1 MSHQMPKS
9 DLFQTALAAPEIR
22 DECREK
28 TIEHKVAESR
38 NETQKRDSHP
48 QEMSFQ
54 EWNDFLHAA
63 RQFLQGILNLSFET
77 YRESRAC
84 IVESLNEQAKSLL
97 PFPIVSDSQA
107 EALIAAVETT
117 TRTLAEKHPEEAEQ
131 IRRHGRHFCEQFC
144 EVLLREHLTFLRKV
158 QKDPDK
164 NIPEL
169 IARIGPLNPD
179 LESIPQS
186 RLLKQIAIYQ
196 SVRSFLHPPE
206 LHLSAAKVQKR
217 AGARAQRGNL
227 WSVDR
232 KEKTLFLE
240 NLADSGKIN
249 PPLTEEDLVFL
260 VSQSGM
266 DMLHKKVRLLESE
279 GEILSP
285 NRLKSNFARLT
296 SHIDRTRR
304 RRHDYEKRKELL
316 IQLGASPEQIEY
328 ISARASFQTMKNLV
342 RLSDGD
348 LAISDLMGGRRAISK
363 ILRRQGRIPSE
374 AEALLSRYLID
385 EEQIDPDVARIYARS
400 RKNHS
405 LEHLKQT
412 IEFLKDQ
419 YREHYRAY
427 WGFQIAPN
435 VLQRALELG
444 LSRPRLGKRSLTA
457 RDYIYDLRQALSEAE
472 HAIIS
477 RAGKLTYLQRL
488 TALAP
493 LREVIEYEA
502 DSGTKQ
508 QLLFIYEQFKKHG
521 LCIPRDQLKTTCL
534 KQKDLF
540 PSPRRVQ
547 DALEILN
554 GSYGAI
560 AQHDN
565 KICVSPEYLALNVEA
580 TG

>member
-1 MSHQMPKS
+1 MARS
-9 DLFQTALAAPEIR
+9 DLFQTALPPSEIKHER
-22 DECREK
+22 PDK
-28 TIEHKVAESR
+28 TIHLKVAENR
-38 NETQKRDSHP
+38 DKTQKRDSHP
-48 QEMSFQ
+48 CEMGFP
-54 EWNDFLHAA
+54 EWNRFLHAA
-63 RQFLQGILNLSFET
+63 NQFLQGILNPPTET
-77 YRESRAC
+77 YRENRSRIGQC
-84 IVESLNEQAKSLL
+84 LKEQVKSLL
-97 PFPIVSDSQA
+97 PFPVVSDSQA
-107 EALIAAVETT
+107 EALVAAAETT
-117 TRTLAEKHPEEAEQ
+117 ARTMAEEHPEQAEQ
-131 IRRHGRHFCEQFC
+131 IRRNGRHFCEQLC
-144 EVLLREHLTFLRKV
+144 EVLLREHLTFLRNV
-158 QKDPDK
+158 QKNPDRHL
-164 NIPEL
+164 PEL
-169 IARIGPLNPD
+169 IGRIGPVIPN
-179 LESIPQS
+179 LESIPQP
-186 RLLKQIAIYQ
+186 RLLKQIAVYQ

-206 LHLSAAKVQKR
+206 LNLSVAKVQKR
-217 AGARAQRGNL
+217 AGARGQRGNL
-227 WSVDR
+227 WTVER

-240 NLADSGKIN
+240 HLADSGKIN
-249 PPLTEEDLVFL
+249 PPFTEEDLVFL
-260 VSQSGM
+260 VSQSSM
-266 DMLHKKVRLLESE
+266 DMLRKKVRLLESE

-296 SHIDRTRR
+296 CRIDRTRR
-304 RRHDYEKRKELL
+304 QREDFEKRKELL
-316 IQLGASPEQIEY
+316 CKLGASPEQIEY
-328 ISARASFQTMKNLV
+328 ISVRASFQTMKNLV
-342 RLSDGD
+342 RLSNGE
-348 LAISDLMGGRRAISK
+348 LAISDLMGGRRAIGK

-374 AEALLSRYLID
+374 AEVLLSRYLIE
-385 EEQIDPDVARIYARS
+385 EEQIDPDIAQLYARS

-419 YREHYRAY
+419 YRGHYRAH
-427 WGFQIAPN
+427 WGFRIEPN
-435 VLQRALELG
+435 VLRRALELG

-457 RDYIYDLRQALSEAE
+457 RDYVHDLRQALSEAE

-477 RAGKLTYLQRL
+477 RAGNLTYHQRL

-493 LREVIEYEA
+493 LREAIDYEA

-560 AQHDN
+560 AQHGN
-565 KICVSPEYLALNVEA
+565 EICVSPEYLALNVEA